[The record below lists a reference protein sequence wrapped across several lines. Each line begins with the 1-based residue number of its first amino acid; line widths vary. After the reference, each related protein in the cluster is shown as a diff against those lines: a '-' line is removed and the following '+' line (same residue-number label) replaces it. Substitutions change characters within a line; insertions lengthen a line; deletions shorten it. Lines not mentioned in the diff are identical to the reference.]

1 MSAERI
7 SGLAAEAILPVLE
20 AAGQQL
26 EYLGIRSLNPMAP
39 PGTGGLPGL
48 RALRQRSKRAELR
61 ELFAMH
67 AFQTELDVRQV
78 VEIMGQPQ
86 RFGLASPMAGANQI
100 LRAPA
105 APEQQQQ
112 PPEQAAGTLPVHPVT
127 GAAAGPQGQG
137 LTRATALRAV
147 RWAVERMFAGASGRG
162 GYDIGAWVLAPAA
175 VLAQSP
181 PELERW
187 VYHGEGHEL
196 YSSGGL
202 FSWESL
208 RAVQPLPSLGA
219 VLVACDLAGRP
230 AEAEAGVW
238 LPRGDGGAA
247 SSAGVQVVPLP
258 RGCVREELFDRPVL
272 LSLEIQKQ
280 IMCGVLEVR
289 GDSGP
294 LKASPFCG
302 S

>member
-39 PGTGGLPGL
+39 PGTGSLPGL
-48 RALRQRSKRAELR
+48 RALRKRSKRAQLR
-61 ELFAMH
+61 ELFAMP
-67 AFQTELDVRQV
+67 AFKTELDVRQV
-78 VEIMGQPQ
+78 VEIMGQPR
-86 RFGLASPMAGANQI
+86 RFGLASPMAGAKCGEASEYVI
-100 LRAPA
+100 GRFGVRLLLLR
-105 APEQQQQ
+105 
-112 PPEQAAGTLPVHPVT
+112 G
-127 GAAAGPQGQG
+127 
-137 LTRATALRAV
+137 
-147 RWAVERMFAGASGRG
+147 
-162 GYDIGAWVLAPAA
+162 APAA

-187 VYHGEGHEL
+187 VYHGDGHEL
-196 YSSGGL
+196 YSGGGL

-219 VLVACDLAGRP
+219 VLVACDLAEQP
-230 AEAEAGVW
+230 AEAEAASWV
-238 LPRGDGGAA
+238 PRGDGGAA

-258 RGCVREELFDRPVL
+258 RSCVREGLFDRPVL

-294 LKASPFCG
+294 LKALPFCG